1 MFLLRCPTITIA
13 IFVRSLP
20 ILKIQPVLLAC
31 NMSWVPAEYVMLAW
45 ATRRSNGLVITHNTV
60 SVPIEAFFLRPPP
73 TPNPTFLVVMA
84 QLLYLT
90 HVIAEVYAS
99 HTRKI
104 FAPPTVVACKH
115 RDSLVQ

>member
-1 MFLLRCPTITIA
+1 M
-13 IFVRSLP
+13 RSLP

-31 NMSWVPAEYVMLAW
+31 NMSWVPAEYVTLAW
-45 ATRRSNGLVITHNTV
+45 ATRRSSGLVITHNTV
-60 SVPIEAFFLRPPP
+60 SVPIETFSLRPPP
-73 TPNPTFLVVMA
+73 LPTFLVVMA

-99 HTRKI
+99 HIRKI
-104 FAPPTVVACKH
+104 FAPPSVVACKH